1 MERPPR
7 PIDEG
12 LPNTSDMIKIFFL
25 GTVMVIGTLLI
36 FYISFQPSDPTM
48 MLRDIDTDSQEFV
61 KMQTLT
67 FSVFVLYQLF
77 NVMNCRSGEESLLS
91 LGPFTNRAINLSVLI
106 SFSLLLLL
114 VQGAALTIP
123 LVGIQIGDLLSTTP
137 LELMDWVVIT
147 LVASSVLIAEEGRK
161 IAMKNRLWAPTPR
174 K

>member
-1 MERPPR
+1 M
-7 PIDEG
+7 
-12 LPNTSDMIKIFFL
+12 
-25 GTVMVIGTLLI
+25 
-36 FYISFQPSDPTM
+36 
-48 MLRDIDTDSQEFV
+48 
-61 KMQTLT
+61 
-67 FSVFVLYQLF
+67 
-77 NVMNCRSGEESLLS
+77 
-91 LGPFTNRAINLSVLI
+91 LI

-161 IAMKNRLWAPTPR
+161 IAMKNRLWAPTPQ